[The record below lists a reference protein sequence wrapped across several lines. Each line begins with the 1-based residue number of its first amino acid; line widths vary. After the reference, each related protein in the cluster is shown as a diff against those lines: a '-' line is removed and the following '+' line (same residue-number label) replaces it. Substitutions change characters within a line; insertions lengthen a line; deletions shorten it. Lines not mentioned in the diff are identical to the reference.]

1 MKVIVR
7 TETWNTAK
15 GKVVKAVARATD
27 GTLLGATN
35 QTEAVPADKIVRPR
49 VTLVGSK

>member
-7 TETWNTAK
+7 TETWNTAA
-15 GKVVKAVARATD
+15 GKVVKAVARTAD
-27 GTLLGATN
+27 GKLLGATN
-35 QTEAVPADKIVRPR
+35 QTEAVPAKRTSRSR